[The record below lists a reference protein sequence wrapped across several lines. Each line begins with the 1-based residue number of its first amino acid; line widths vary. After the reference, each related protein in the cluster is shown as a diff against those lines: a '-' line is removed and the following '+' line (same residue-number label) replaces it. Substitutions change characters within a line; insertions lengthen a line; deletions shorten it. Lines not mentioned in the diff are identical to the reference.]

1 MKDQF
6 SQMDE
11 RELIKIIK
19 KLTQDGINNGH
30 GLPIVQ
36 DGWSAHCNFNDKQMR
51 QFIRFC
57 YRNLKPEY
65 IAKVEVLDKL

>member
-1 MKDQF
+1 MKDKF
-6 SQMDE
+6 SQMSE

-19 KLTQDGINNGH
+19 KLTQDGINNNL
-30 GLPIVQ
+30 GLPMNTYRNY
-36 DGWSAHCNFNDKQMR
+36 GWSDKTMR

-65 IAKVEVLDKL
+65 IAKVEVLNKL